1 MPFTRLTFK
10 PGINRDQ
17 TNYTGEGGWWECDK
31 VRFFSGYPQKLGGW
45 LRYTVS
51 PVIGTCRQ
59 MWGWI
64 TTFSD
69 NFMAL
74 GTNEKVYIEAG
85 GNLADITPLEE
96 KTAAGDVTFTATD
109 GSSVITVTDVA
120 FPSASGNYVTFVGAV
135 SLGGNITAAVLNQN
149 YKIASVIDGDNYTIE
164 AKSPTTGAAV
174 TANAADA
181 ANYVFTANSA
191 TDVITFSVYT
201 PVNNTRLRLK
211 STGGSLPTGL
221 SATTVYYI
229 INASGTTCQLSLTS
243 GGGAVDFSTNG
254 TGTLSA
260 QGGATIGEYEI
271 SIGNPGGT
279 YGYGW
284 GAGGWGRGGWG
295 SGTTQPILLEQ
306 RDWWFDNID
315 NDLVMNIRDGEL
327 FYWER
332 GTLTDPDT
340 SLAVRAKLLSDFA
353 DDAGFDPDLVP
364 VKVMQALVSQNDKH
378 LITFGSVPYGST
390 DVNDF
395 DPLLIRWATQ
405 DNPFN
410 WEISPT
416 TSAGFIRV
424 SRGSRIVRALATRQE
439 ILVWTESHL
448 FALQFLGT
456 TDVFGLQEYADNI
469 SVISPR
475 GMATTNNI
483 TYWMGTEKFYA
494 YSGRVDTLPCSI
506 RNYIFNDLNKDQAD
520 QIICGT
526 NEGFNEIWWF
536 YPSSQSNTNDRYV
549 IYNHLEKVWYYGNL
563 PRTAWIDSPL
573 RDFPQAV
580 ETDFDTQLGTIY
592 NHEQGVNED
601 TEPMVS
607 YIQSNDFDINE
618 GDKFILTKRIIP
630 DISFANSVN
639 QNPEVTFAIRSRNFP
654 GSDFNPGNDDT
665 ARVTRASVDSFTQQI
680 FIRTRARQLALRV
693 SSEDLG
699 TQWQFGTP
707 RLDGRQDGER

>member
-45 LRYTVS
+45 LRYTISQVL
-51 PVIGTCRQ
+51 GTCRQ

-85 GNLADITPLEE
+85 GNLADITPLQE
-96 KTAAGDVTFTATD
+96 TTLVGDVTFTATA

-120 FPSASGNYVTFVGAV
+120 TPAAAGNYVTFSGAV
-135 SLGGNITAAVLNQN
+135 SLGGVITAAVLNQN
-149 YKIASVIDGDNYTIE
+149 YKINSVIDGNNFTII
-164 AKSPTTGAAV
+164 AKNPSTGAAV

-181 ANYVFTANSA
+181 ANYVFTADNV
-191 TDVITFSVYT
+191 TDRITFTGYT
-201 PVNNTRLRLK
+201 PVNGVRLRIK

-221 SATTVYYI
+221 SATTSYFIVS
-229 INASGTTCQLSLTS
+229 ASGSSCQLSLTA
-243 GGGAVDFSTNG
+243 GGAAVLFSTNG

-260 QGGATIGEYEI
+260 QGGSTIAEYEI

-315 NDLVMNIRDGEL
+315 NDLVMNIRDGAIY
-327 FYWER
+327 YWER
-332 GTLTDPDT
+332 GSLSDPDT
-340 SLAVRAKLLSDFA
+340 ALATRAKLLSTFA
-353 DDAGFDPDLVP
+353 TDAGFNGSLVP
-364 VKVMQALVSQNDKH
+364 VKAMQVLVSQNDKH

-390 DVNDF
+390 NPNDF

-405 DNPFN
+405 DQPFN
-410 WEISPT
+410 WEISST

-448 FALQFLGT
+448 FSLQFLGT

-469 SVISPR
+469 SIISPR
-475 GMATTNNI
+475 AMATANNI
-483 TYWMGTEKFYA
+483 TYWMGTDKFYA
-494 YSGRVDTLPCSI
+494 YSGRVDTLPCTL
-506 RNYIFNDLNKDQAD
+506 RNYVFNDLNKDQVD

-549 IYNHLEKVWYYGNL
+549 IYNHLEKIWYYGNL

-573 RDFPQAV
+573 RDFPQAI
-580 ETDFDTQLGTIY
+580 ETDFASQIGTIY
-592 NHEQGVNED
+592 DHEDGVNAD
-601 TEPMVS
+601 TAPMVS

-630 DISFANSVN
+630 DVSFANSTT

-654 GSDFNPGNDDT
+654 GSEFNTANDDT
-665 ARVTRASVDSFTQQI
+665 AQVSRATVDSFTQQI

-693 SSEDLG
+693 TSEALG

-707 RLDGRQDGER
+707 RLDGREDGER